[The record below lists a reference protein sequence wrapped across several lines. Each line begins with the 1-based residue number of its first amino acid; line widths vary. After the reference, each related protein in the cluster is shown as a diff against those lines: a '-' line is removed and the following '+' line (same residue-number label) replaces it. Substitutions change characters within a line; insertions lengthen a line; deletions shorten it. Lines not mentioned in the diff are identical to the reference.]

1 MSLSLNH
8 FIRFGFAFAGFF
20 LLTVSAWALQI
31 SQPVLMSRLGEP
43 LKLQF
48 ILTEVSAAE
57 EQLLSISVAE
67 PKVYESTQIK
77 RVSGLDGI
85 TFEITKQANGD
96 YLVTANGSRPMVD
109 EKADLIIDFDWATG
123 RRFMNISLDIQN
135 APPQAASMATTPPA
149 QAANQPLGPAPSQ
162 DAPVAAL
169 APAQAPAEAPATA
182 QGPADTTQP
191 PADASQNPNTSRES
205 DNTAS
210 ASEPAVAQEPATA
223 VAASNSI
230 EVQKGDTASKLLAGW
245 AGAEISLDQLLLAML
260 QQNPK
265 AFVNNNVNR
274 LKTGALI
281 NLPSPADAA
290 ALDRK
295 EARENIRLQ
304 AADFQAYRASL
315 GATAPVAKQTAGSQR
330 ESSGKLKADVA
341 APANTPADQLTLSK
355 PGDSEAEKLSKQLQA
370 EENAK
375 QAKEVSDNLSQLGQ
389 LSQAASTF
397 SQGFAGRFP
406 ALSASY
412 QQGMAWAQQHV
423 FELIAGAALLAAFV
437 VSFSLMRDG
446 RRRADNANHAHDDD
460 AADHTQAGS
469 GYSELDDDAAQKSL
483 HLPPELNLDL
493 DDTPHKHPSH
503 APQAQAPADKIDM
516 PAFPVD
522 NTASVIAQGE
532 DPFVMRLELADEL
545 WKLGQKQTALALAQE
560 VADQTH
566 GETRDMAQRW
576 LNEHS

>member
-1 MSLSLNH
+1 MSLSLKH
-8 FIRFGFAFAGFF
+8 FYSFSLFF
-20 LLTVSAWALQI
+20 SGLFLTASAWALQI
-31 SQPVLMSRLGEP
+31 SQPLLMSRLGEP

-48 ILTEVSAAE
+48 IVTEVSSAE
-57 EQLLSISVAE
+57 EQLLSIAVAE
-67 PKVYESTQIK
+67 PKVYENTQIK
-77 RVSGLDGI
+77 RVSGLDNL
-85 TFEITKQANGD
+85 TFGITKQANGD
-96 YLVTANGSRPMVD
+96 YLVTANGSQPMVD

-123 RRFMNISLDIQN
+123 RRFINISLDIQT

-169 APAQAPAEAPATA
+169 APAQAPATA
-182 QGPADTTQP
+182 QGPADATQP
-191 PADASQNPNTSRES
+191 PADAAQDPGTSRES
-205 DNTAS
+205 DNKAS
-210 ASEPAVAQEPATA
+210 VPEPAVAQESAA
-223 VAASNSI
+223 AAAASNSI

-260 QQNPK
+260 QQNPN

-281 NLPSPADAA
+281 TLPSPADAA

-295 EARENIRLQ
+295 EARDNIRLQ

-341 APANTPADQLTLSK
+341 APDNIPADQLTLSK

-389 LSQAASTF
+389 LSQAASTYN
-397 SQGFAGRFP
+397 QGFAGRFP

-493 DDTPHKHPSH
+493 DDTPHKYPSH
-503 APQAQAPADKIDM
+503 DPQAQAPADKIDL

-576 LNEHS
+576 LNEHT

>member
-8 FIRFGFAFAGFF
+8 FIRFGFTFVGFF
-20 LLTVSAWALQI
+20 LTASAWALQI

-48 ILTEVSAAE
+48 IVTEVSAAE
-57 EQLLSISVAE
+57 EQLLTISVAE
-67 PKVYESTQIK
+67 TKVYESTQIK
-77 RVSGLDGI
+77 RVSGLDKL

-96 YLVTANGSRPMVD
+96 YLVQVNGSQPMVD

-149 QAANQPLGPAPSQ
+149 QAANQPLGPAPNQ

-169 APAQAPAEAPATA
+169 APAQAPAEAPVTA
-182 QGPADTTQP
+182 QAPADTTQP
-191 PADASQNPNTSRES
+191 PADASQDPNTSRES

-210 ASEPAVAQEPATA
+210 ASEPAVAQEPAAA

-281 NLPSPADAA
+281 TLPSPADAA

-493 DDTPHKHPSH
+493 DDTPHKHPSQ
-503 APQAQAPADKIDM
+503 APQVRAPADKIDL

-522 NTASVIAQGE
+522 NTATVIAQGE

-576 LNEHS
+576 LNEHT

>member
-8 FIRFGFAFAGFF
+8 FIRFGFTFVGFF
-20 LLTVSAWALQI
+20 LTASAWALQI

-48 ILTEVSAAE
+48 IVTEVSAAE
-57 EQLLSISVAE
+57 EQLLTISVAE
-67 PKVYESTQIK
+67 TKVYESTQIK
-77 RVSGLDGI
+77 RVSGLDKL

-96 YLVTANGSRPMVD
+96 YLVQVNGSQPMVD

-149 QAANQPLGPAPSQ
+149 QAANQPLGPAPNQ

-182 QGPADTTQP
+182 QAPADTTQP
-191 PADASQNPNTSRES
+191 PADASQDPSTSRES

-210 ASEPAVAQEPATA
+210 ASEPAVAQEPAAA

-281 NLPSPADAA
+281 TLPSPADAA
-290 ALDRK
+290 AIDRK

-493 DDTPHKHPSH
+493 DDMPDKHPSP
-503 APQAQAPADKIDM
+503 APQAQAPADKIDL

-576 LNEHS
+576 LNEHT

>member
-8 FIRFGFAFAGFF
+8 FYRFSLVFSG
-20 LLTVSAWALQI
+20 LCLTASAWALQI

-48 ILTEVSAAE
+48 TVTEVSATE
-57 EQLLSISVAE
+57 EQLLTIAVAE
-67 PKVYESTQIK
+67 AKVYESTQIK
-77 RVSGLDGI
+77 RVNGLENL
-85 TFEITKQANGD
+85 TFEVTKQANGD
-96 YLVTANGSRPMVD
+96 YLVQATGSLPMVD
-109 EKADLIIDFDWATG
+109 EHADLIIDFDWATG
-123 RRFMNISLDIQN
+123 RRYVNISLDIQN
-135 APPQAASMATTPPA
+135 ASPQAASMATTPPA
-149 QAANQPLGPAPSQ
+149 QAAPQPLGPAP
-162 DAPVAAL
+162 
-169 APAQAPAEAPATA
+169 
-182 QGPADTTQP
+182 TQ
-191 PADASQNPNTSRES
+191 E
-205 DNTAS
+205 TAS
-210 ASEPAVAQEPATA
+210 NAVAQADTDTKPPESSESEIKATA
-223 VAASNSI
+223 PEPTSAPEQAVAVADSPSF
-230 EVQKGDTASKLLAGW
+230 EVQKGDTASKLLAGMVSTD
-245 AGAEISLDQLLLAML
+245 ISLDQLLLALL
-260 QQNPK
+260 QQHPN
-265 AFVNNNVNR
+265 AFVDNNVNR

-281 NLPSPADAA
+281 SLPSSADAA

-295 EARENIRLQ
+295 EARDNIRLQ
-304 AADFQAYRASL
+304 AADFQAYRTSL

-370 EENAK
+370 EDIAK
-375 QAKEVSDNLSQLGQ
+375 QAKDVSDNLSQLGQ

-397 SQGFAGRFP
+397 NQGFAGRFP

-412 QQGMAWAQQHV
+412 QQGMAWAQHHV
-423 FELIAGAALLAAFV
+423 FELIAGAALFAAFL

-446 RRRADNANHAHDDD
+446 RR
-460 AADHTQAGS
+460 QAGKAS
-469 GYSELDDDAAQKSL
+469 HETNNDATPYTHHDSENSELHADPNQQSL
-483 HLPPELNLDL
+483 HLPPDLNLDL
-493 DDTPHKHPSH
+493 DDSSDKFTAHV
-503 APQAQAPADKIDM
+503 PQAQAPADKTEL

-522 NTASVIAQGE
+522 NTATVIAQGE
-532 DPFVMRLELADEL
+532 DPYVMRLELADEL

>member
-1 MSLSLNH
+1 MSLSLKH
-8 FIRFGFAFAGFF
+8 FYSFSLFF
-20 LLTVSAWALQI
+20 SGLFLTASAWALQI
-31 SQPVLMSRLGEP
+31 SQPLLMSRLGEP

-48 ILTEVSAAE
+48 IVTEVSSAE
-57 EQLLSISVAE
+57 EQLLSIAVAE
-67 PKVYESTQIK
+67 PKIYENTQIK
-77 RVSGLDGI
+77 RVSGLDNL
-85 TFEITKQANGD
+85 TFGITKQANGD
-96 YLVTANGSRPMVD
+96 YLVIANGSQPMVD

-123 RRFMNISLDIQN
+123 RRFINISLDIQT

-169 APAQAPAEAPATA
+169 APAQAPATA
-182 QGPADTTQP
+182 QGPADATQP
-191 PADASQNPNTSRES
+191 PADAAQDPGTSRES
-205 DNTAS
+205 DNKAS
-210 ASEPAVAQEPATA
+210 APEPAVAQKSAA
-223 VAASNSI
+223 AAAASNSI

-260 QQNPK
+260 QQNPN

-281 NLPSPADAA
+281 TLPSPADAA

-295 EARENIRLQ
+295 EARDNIRLQ

-341 APANTPADQLTLSK
+341 APDNTPADQLTLSK

-397 SQGFAGRFP
+397 NQGFAGRFP

-446 RRRADNANHAHDDD
+446 RRRADHTNHAQDDD
-460 AADHTQAGS
+460 AAHHTQPGS

-493 DDTPHKHPSH
+493 DDTPHKHPSQ
-503 APQAQAPADKIDM
+503 APQVRAPADKIDL

-522 NTASVIAQGE
+522 NTATVIAQGE

-566 GETRDMAQRW
+566 GEIRDMAQRW
-576 LNEHS
+576 LKDRT

>member
-8 FIRFGFAFAGFF
+8 FIRFGFTFVGFF
-20 LLTVSAWALQI
+20 LTVSAWALQI

-48 ILTEVSAAE
+48 IVTEVSAAE
-57 EQLLSISVAE
+57 EQLLTISVAE
-67 PKVYESTQIK
+67 TKVYESTQIK
-77 RVSGLDGI
+77 RVSGLDKL

-96 YLVTANGSRPMVD
+96 YLVQVNGSQPMVD

-149 QAANQPLGPAPSQ
+149 QAANQPLGPAPNQ

-169 APAQAPAEAPATA
+169 APAQAPAEAPVTA
-182 QGPADTTQP
+182 QAPANTTQP
-191 PADASQNPNTSRES
+191 PADASQDPSTSRES

-210 ASEPAVAQEPATA
+210 ASEPAVAQEPAAA

-281 NLPSPADAA
+281 TLPSPADAA

-493 DDTPHKHPSH
+493 DDTPDKHPSH
-503 APQAQAPADKIDM
+503 APQAQAPADKIDL

-576 LNEHS
+576 LNEHT

>member
-20 LLTVSAWALQI
+20 LLTASAWALQI

-162 DAPVAAL
+162 DAPVAAR

-223 VAASNSI
+223 VAASNSS

-412 QQGMAWAQQHV
+412 QQGMAWAQQHL

>member
-8 FIRFGFAFAGFF
+8 FIRFGFTFVGFF
-20 LLTVSAWALQI
+20 LTASAWALQI

-48 ILTEVSAAE
+48 IVTEVSAAE
-57 EQLLSISVAE
+57 EQLLTISVAE
-67 PKVYESTQIK
+67 TKVYEGTQIK
-77 RVSGLDGI
+77 RVSGLDKL

-96 YLVTANGSRPMVD
+96 YLVQVNGSQPMVD

-149 QAANQPLGPAPSQ
+149 QAANQPLGPAPNQ

-169 APAQAPAEAPATA
+169 APAQAPAEAPVTA
-182 QGPADTTQP
+182 QAPANTTQP
-191 PADASQNPNTSRES
+191 PADASQDPSTSRES

-210 ASEPAVAQEPATA
+210 ASEPAVAQEPAAA

-281 NLPSPADAA
+281 TLPSPADAA
-290 ALDRK
+290 AIDRK

-341 APANTPADQLTLSK
+341 APANTPANQLTLSK

-446 RRRADNANHAHDDD
+446 RRRADHTNHAQDDD
-460 AADHTQAGS
+460 AAHHTQPGS

-493 DDTPHKHPSH
+493 DDTPHKYPSH
-503 APQAQAPADKIDM
+503 DPQAQAPADKIDL

-576 LNEHS
+576 LNEHT

>member
-8 FIRFGFAFAGFF
+8 FIRFGFTFVGFF
-20 LLTVSAWALQI
+20 LTASAWALQI

-48 ILTEVSAAE
+48 IVTEVSAAE
-57 EQLLSISVAE
+57 EQLLTISVAE
-67 PKVYESTQIK
+67 TKVYESTQIK
-77 RVSGLDGI
+77 RVSGLDKL

-96 YLVTANGSRPMVD
+96 YLVQVNGSQPMVD

-149 QAANQPLGPAPSQ
+149 QAANQPLGPAPNQ

-169 APAQAPAEAPATA
+169 APAQAPAEAPVTA
-182 QGPADTTQP
+182 QAPADTTQP
-191 PADASQNPNTSRES
+191 PADASQDPSTSRES

-210 ASEPAVAQEPATA
+210 ASEPAVAQEPAAA

-281 NLPSPADAA
+281 TLPSPADAA

-295 EARENIRLQ
+295 ESRENIRLQ

-493 DDTPHKHPSH
+493 DDTPDKHPSH
-503 APQAQAPADKIDM
+503 APQAQAPADKIDL

-566 GETRDMAQRW
+566 GETREMAQRW
-576 LNEHS
+576 LNEHT

>member
-8 FIRFGFAFAGFF
+8 FIRFGFTFVGFF
-20 LLTVSAWALQI
+20 LTASAWALQI

-48 ILTEVSAAE
+48 IVTEVSAAE
-57 EQLLSISVAE
+57 EQLLTISVAE
-67 PKVYESTQIK
+67 TKVYESTQIK
-77 RVSGLDGI
+77 RVSGLDKL

-96 YLVTANGSRPMVD
+96 YLVQVNGSQPMVD

-149 QAANQPLGPAPSQ
+149 QAANQPLGPAPNQ

-169 APAQAPAEAPATA
+169 APAQAPAEAPVIA
-182 QGPADTTQP
+182 QAPVETTQP
-191 PADASQNPNTSRES
+191 PADASQDPSTSRES

-210 ASEPAVAQEPATA
+210 ASEPAVAQEPAAA

-281 NLPSPADAA
+281 TLPSPADAA

-493 DDTPHKHPSH
+493 DDTPDKHPSH
-503 APQAQAPADKIDM
+503 DPQAQAPADKIDL

-576 LNEHS
+576 LNEHT

>member
-8 FIRFGFAFAGFF
+8 FIRFGFTFVGFF
-20 LLTVSAWALQI
+20 LTASAWALQI

-48 ILTEVSAAE
+48 IVTEVSAAE
-57 EQLLSISVAE
+57 EQLLTISVAE
-67 PKVYESTQIK
+67 TKVYEGTQIK
-77 RVSGLDGI
+77 RVSGLDKL

-96 YLVTANGSRPMVD
+96 YLVQVNGSQPMVD

-149 QAANQPLGPAPSQ
+149 QAANQPLGPAPNQ

-182 QGPADTTQP
+182 QAPADTTRP
-191 PADASQNPNTSRES
+191 PADASQDPNTSRES

-210 ASEPAVAQEPATA
+210 ASEPAVAQEPAAA

-281 NLPSPADAA
+281 TLPSPADAA

-341 APANTPADQLTLSK
+341 APANTPANQLTLSK

-503 APQAQAPADKIDM
+503 APQAQAPADKIDL

-576 LNEHS
+576 LNEHT

>member
-8 FIRFGFAFAGFF
+8 FIRFGFTFVGFF
-20 LLTVSAWALQI
+20 LTASAWALQI

-43 LKLQF
+43 LKLQV
-48 ILTEVSAAE
+48 IVTEVSAAE
-57 EQLLSISVAE
+57 EQLLTISVAE
-67 PKVYESTQIK
+67 TKVYESTQIK
-77 RVSGLDGI
+77 RVSGLDKL

-96 YLVTANGSRPMVD
+96 YLVQVNGSQPMVD

-182 QGPADTTQP
+182 QAPADTTQP
-191 PADASQNPNTSRES
+191 PADASQDPSTSRES

-210 ASEPAVAQEPATA
+210 ASEPAVAQEPAAA

-281 NLPSPADAA
+281 TLPSPADAA
-290 ALDRK
+290 AIDRK

-503 APQAQAPADKIDM
+503 DPQAQAPADKIDL

-576 LNEHS
+576 LKDRT